1 MNAVLEKPAAP
12 PLSVTLSL
20 TPEIQASLQEGESAL
35 IAVQSYEIADADTA
49 NAVAGE
55 MNGYKRAIVRL
66 EDLRKG
72 FLRPAQEIIDNA
84 KALFN
89 PAIDGF
95 KAAEAHC
102 KTLLAGWT
110 DKEQKRVA
118 LENLQREE
126 VARKLRQE
134 AEAKAAAEL
143 ARANEE
149 AAEKRRKAEAEA
161 AAGNPAKAAKLQEQ
175 ARAAEENGAARAQEA
190 HLQAAA
196 ATTAMPVAQAGKIAG
211 AQMRDKWIAKLL
223 PGHTTFDAKAK
234 IVEAIGKGRTEL
246 LGVLDL
252 NESAIRKMAEGL
264 HEAMNVPGYQAV
276 NEPIVAGSKK

>member
-1 MNAVLEKPAAP
+1 MSAVLEKPAAP
-12 PLSVTLSL
+12 PLSVTLAM
-20 TPEIQASLQEGESAL
+20 TPEIQASLQEGEGAL
-35 IAVQSYEIADADTA
+35 VAVQSYEIADADTA

-55 MNGYKRAIVRL
+55 MNGYKRAIVKL

-95 KAAEAHC
+95 KAAEDHC
-102 KTLLAGWT
+102 KKLLAGWS

-126 VARKLRQE
+126 AARKLRQE
-134 AEAKAAAEL
+134 AEATAAAEL
-143 ARANEE
+143 ARANKE
-149 AAEKRRKAEAEA
+149 AEEKRQLAEQYET
-161 AAGNPAKAAKLQEQ
+161 AGKAAHAARLREQ
-175 ARAAEENGAARAQEA
+175 ANAVQENGAARAQEA

-196 ATTAMPVAQAGKIAG
+196 ATTAMPVAQASKIAG
-211 AQMRDKWIAKLL
+211 AQMRDKWVAKLL
-223 PGHTTFDAKAK
+223 PNVTEDQAKAM
-234 IVEAIGKGRTEL
+234 IVDAIAKGRADL

-264 HEAMNVPGYQAV
+264 HKAMSVPGYEAV
-276 NEPIVAGSKK
+276 NDPIVAGSRK